1 MTDTDTQT
9 PSVADVRDALIREAG
24 DFGTRRRSYHNAI
37 RTLPETDPLA
47 QASFDAYEGLA
58 SAGCFAQTIAAI
70 LRVAAERHPE
80 TAADLASLVHEVME
94 NGDDC
99 LDGPNDD
106 VWARVEQERAEAAAA
121 KADPIAAAVESM
133 RVIEQ
138 ADRES
143 AAVREAG
150 TGAAR

>member
-1 MTDTDTQT
+1 MTDTQT
-9 PSVADVRDALIREAG
+9 APSVTNARTALIREAG

-70 LRVAAERHPE
+70 LRVVAERHPE

-99 LDGPNDD
+99 LDGVNDD
-106 VWARVEQERAEAAAA
+106 AWNRVERQRKAEAAA
-121 KADPIAAAVESM
+121 KAT
-133 RVIEQ
+133 
-138 ADRES
+138 
-143 AAVREAG
+143 AG
-150 TGAAR
+150 VGAAR